1 MNQEK
6 SEIIQKKAIKTKES
20 CLNGFTAFGLEDE
33 IYEGVLAAG
42 FKTPSEIQEQAIPP
56 VLEGRDVIA
65 QAHTGTGKTAAFSLP
80 AMSRMYLDRG
90 VEMLVL
96 TPTREL
102 AIQVSDEIYR
112 LGRYAGVR
120 TGTVC
125 GGQSYHRQI
134 TMINRGINVVV
145 ATPGRMLDLLTSG
158 SLSYFE
164 PSVVVLD
171 EADEMLDMG
180 FLDDI
185 KEIYKFLPD
194 ERQNLLFSATMPP
207 QITKLAKTIL
217 KDPVVIK
224 TVQDDGSTNSDIE
237 QQYCVIEENERED
250 AIIRLIE
257 DQCPAK
263 AMLFCR
269 TRTEVD
275 RLSCSL
281 GARGF
286 NTKPLH
292 GDMEQAQRNEVMQG
306 FRKGLIDILVATDVA
321 SRGLD
326 VSDVSHV
333 FNYHMPFDTKSYIHR
348 IGRTGRAGQKGI
360 AITLVTPREYRQ
372 MGRIRKQ
379 TGAEIRLS
387 SIPTL
392 KEMRLN
398 RAARLKQ
405 DLCEHKPLKAA
416 EKLIRSLEETMS
428 TEEIALKLASMIL
441 SEQAESGPEFIG
453 LSRSRLERIIAD
465 EKRDRRQRRKDKFA
479 KRFKGK
485 KPPLKG
491 SGKSGSKNNTP
502 ERKSSSKPP
511 KPRKKAAGKS
521 KKRK

>member
-6 SEIIQKKAIKTKES
+6 SEENENSKNS
-20 CLNGFTAFGLEDE
+20 NNSLNGFISFGLEDN
-33 IYEGVLAAG
+33 IYQGVLAAG
-42 FKTPSEIQEQAIPP
+42 FKTPSEIQQEAIPP
-56 VLEGRDVIA
+56 VLDGKDVIA
-65 QAHTGTGKTAAFSLP
+65 QAHTGTGKTAAFGLP
-80 AMSRMYLDRG
+80 AMSRMHLDRG
-90 VEMLVL
+90 VEMLVI

-102 AIQVSDEIYR
+102 AFQVSDEIYR

-125 GGQSYHRQI
+125 GGQSYNRQI

-158 SLSYFE
+158 SLNYFE
-164 PSVVVLD
+164 PSIVVLD

-185 KEIYKFLPD
+185 KEIYKFLPK

-207 QITKLAKTIL
+207 QIAKLAKSIL
-217 KDPVVIK
+217 NDPVVIK
-224 TVQDDGSTNSDIE
+224 TVHEDESTNSDIE
-237 QQYCVIEENERED
+237 QQYCVIEEREREN

-257 DQCPAK
+257 DQCPSK

-292 GDMEQAQRNEVMQG
+292 GDMEQAQRTEVMQG
-306 FRKGLIDILVATDVA
+306 FRQGLVDILVATDVA

-372 MGRIRKQ
+372 MGRIQKQ
-379 TGAEIRLS
+379 TGAEITLS
-387 SIPTL
+387 SIPSL

-398 RAARLKQ
+398 RAERLKQ
-405 DLCEHKPLKAA
+405 DLVDQKPMKAA
-416 EKLIRSLEETMS
+416 EKLISSLDDS
-428 TEEIALKLASMIL
+428 LDINEIAVKLASIIL
-441 SEQAESGPEFIG
+441 SEQAESGPEYIG
-453 LSRSRLERIIAD
+453 LSRSRLDQIIAD
-465 EKRDRRQRRKDKFA
+465 EKHERRQNRKDKFG
-479 KRFKGK
+479 KRFKGR
-485 KPPLKG
+485 KPPFKP
-491 SGKSGSKNNTP
+491 SGKNGKPNHGSKG
-502 ERKSSSKPP
+502 
-511 KPRKKAAGKS
+511 GKS
-521 KKRK
+521 QKH